1 MAGGLDRLP
10 PAILLDL
17 DDTILDDSSLVGD
30 CWQQACAEHAARLV
44 PIDAEVV
51 AETIRRTSRWF
62 WGDAER
68 HRTGR
73 LELEASRREVSRLA
87 LLELGIDDEG
97 LAARIG
103 DGYSRRRDAR
113 MAPLPEAIETVQ
125 WLRESGVRLALLTNG
140 AGPAQRKKIARFGLS
155 GLFDAI
161 LVEGELGYG
170 KPDERVFRD
179 ALERL
184 AVEPREA
191 WMIGDNLEWDV
202 AAPQRL
208 GIFAIWID
216 RRGRGLPPDSAVRPD
231 RVVPALSALREG
243 QTLFL
248 RNT

>member
-1 MAGGLDRLP
+1 MTGGVDRLP
-10 PAILLDL
+10 LPRAILLDL

-30 CWQQACAEHAARLV
+30 CWQGACADQSARFA
-44 PIDAEVV
+44 PIEAEVV

-68 HRTGR
+68 HRSGR
-73 LELEASRREVSRLA
+73 LELEAARREVARLA
-87 LLELGIDDEG
+87 LLEIGIDDRS
-97 LAARIG
+97 LADSIG
-103 DGYSRRRDAR
+103 DGYSRRRDAM
-113 MAPLPEAIETVQ
+113 MAPLPDAIETVQ
-125 WLRESGVRLALLTNG
+125 WLGESGVRLALLTNG
-140 AGPAQRKKIARFGLS
+140 AGPPQRKKIIRFGLS

-179 ALERL
+179 ALDRL
-184 AVEPREA
+184 GVEPRDA

-216 RRGRGLPPDSAVRPD
+216 RRGRGLSPDSTVRPD
-231 RVVPALSALREG
+231 RVITSLGEIKSTVVSR
-243 QTLFL
+243 Q
-248 RNT
+248 